1 MDIRVERL
9 TKDDQREKGR
19 DGGREI
25 LTKRDGEREIN
36 TDRQID

>member
-19 DGGREI
+19 DGGGEI
-25 LTKRDGEREIN
+25 LTQRDGEREIN